1 MPAKRPALS
10 AQPETGGETTRADE
24 IGAARLRR
32 EVSAQRK
39 TIQAAEAE
47 LRALRHDATTKAEL
61 AELRGERIGE
71 LEARLAELSQTDW
84 AVVAR
89 DQRIAELEE
98 DLTQAK
104 VRLSQMQ
111 SSLPIRAWSAIKRLP
126 PLSWIA
132 ARRARRY
139 WRSVDAARGR

>member
-1 MPAKRPALS
+1 MSIAPAETIEAL
-10 AQPETGGETTRADE
+10 
-24 IGAARLRR
+24 
-32 EVSAQRK
+32 
-39 TIQAAEAE
+39 EAE
-47 LRALRHDATTKAEL
+47 LRGLRSEAGRKAERG
-61 AELRGERIGE
+61 ELRGRRIAD
-71 LEARLAELSQTDW
+71 LEQRLAELSQTDW

-98 DLTQAK
+98 QLTQAK

-111 SSLPIRAWSAIKRLP
+111 SSLPVRTWNALKRLP